1 MAVPR
6 SKTSK
11 AVTKRRRGVNMHL
24 DTPNLV
30 ACSNCGNLIMQ
41 HHVCPKC
48 GFYKGKEVTKK
59 EEATK

>member
-30 ACSNCGNLIMQ
+30 ACGNCGNLVLL
-41 HHVCPKC
+41 HHVCKKC
-48 GFYKGKEVTKK
+48 GFYKGRQVLTPEVNG
-59 EEATK
+59 